1 MMGAMLFADRLT
13 GRDEMTGNSYS
24 VFNAMVDIVAS
35 PGKALDEI
43 RQHTSWLWWPLLITI
58 LLASGL
64 FMYYYNWV
72 DFPWL
77 VDETIRQIP
86 VENRAESEDTI
97 RQFMQP
103 GSSMWTTV
111 IAVVIMSF
119 IIYAIQATYLHLAN
133 KLITGAEIG
142 FGGWFSFTVWTSF
155 VGVFGTLAGFATILM
170 ADSNQ
175 MSTQALAVLSLNS
188 LLVHASPGDAW
199 FTWASSLTLINF
211 WTLFLMSIGFA
222 RWTGAEMVKATVI
235 AVLPWA
241 VIFGVWALMI

>member
-1 MMGAMLFADRLT
+1 MNGS
-13 GRDEMTGNSYS
+13 SYS

-64 FMYYYNWV
+64 FIYYYNWV
-72 DFPWL
+72 DFPWM
-77 VDETIRQIP
+77 VEETIRQIP
-86 VENRAESEDTI
+86 VENRAESEDVI

-103 GSSMWTTV
+103 GSTMWTTV
-111 IAVVIMSF
+111 ITVVVMSL
-119 IIYAIQATYLHLAN
+119 IIYTIQATYLHLAN

-155 VGVFGTLAGFATILM
+155 VGVFGTLAGFAAILM
-170 ADSNQ
+170 ADTNQ
-175 MSTQALAVLSLNS
+175 LSTQALAVLSMNS
-188 LLVHASPGDAW
+188 LLVHANPGDAW

-222 RWTGAEMVKATVI
+222 RWTGASMVKATVI
-235 AVLPWA
+235 AVLPWLL
-241 VIFGVWALMI
+241 IFGVWALMI